1 MIRRPPRSTRT
12 DTLFPYTTLF
22 RSLVEPAVD
31 RRFAGNDSGETVL
44 EPVGKRRQQRRTI
57 GAVDRAQR
65 DVPPGQRRGF
75 PPRAQYRCP
84 TCRLT
89 TRSIFSASRSLFL
102 AVTPA
107 VPRPDER
114 SVGEVWLRWGRSM
127 WGP

>member
-31 RRFAGNDSGETVL
+31 RRFAGNDGGETVL
-44 EPVGKRRQQRRTI
+44 APVGKRLQQRRAI

-75 PPRAQYRCP
+75 PPRAHSRCSS
-84 TCRLT
+84 CSLT
-89 TRSIFSASRSLFL
+89 TRSIFSASRLLCVAISA
-102 AVTPA
+102 AVDRKST
-107 VPRPDER
+107 RLNSR
-114 SVGEVWLRWGRSM
+114 H
-127 WGP
+127 